1 MSLSDILNQNLPFI
15 AYGSFKPG
23 ELRYNLIK
31 EHVQNF
37 EKIKIHGLMEEKDGI
52 PIFKKCNEG
61 SLTFPYEAYV
71 LTFKSEH
78 FQLAYE
84 KIIQSEENTFY
95 KWDTFEKKNILIGK
109 SNVKGTVSFLEEV
122 WTFQNDP
129 YFKSGIEAAEKIFQL
144 KEEIGS
150 KKDEFFDF
158 FKISSSYM
166 LLWTIIERF
175 CTLKYGTLT
184 LASQKIKSLAED
196 SEIDWIK
203 ILSKISRTDSIYRS
217 DRINDILVLNKNKP
231 PKKNLD
237 YYYGIR
243 SNMVHRGKDAFVD
256 SIRISDAFMEL
267 KMIFEAILEEH
278 NYYNEDKINQK

>member
-31 EHVQNF
+31 EHVHNF

-52 PIFKKCNEG
+52 PIFKKCNED

-71 LTFKSEH
+71 LTFKSGH

-95 KWDTFEKKNILIGK
+95 KWDTLEKKNILIGK

-122 WTFQNDP
+122 WTFQKDP

-144 KEEIGS
+144 KEDIGS
-150 KKDEFFDF
+150 KKDEFFEF

-217 DRINDILVLNKNKP
+217 DRINDILVLNKNKS

-278 NYYNEDKINQK
+278 NYYNDDKINQK